1 MGRRKRKDERDIP
14 ETEPT
19 GEGLAVQETT
29 KLTRKGLNGRGGGKM
44 SYLDLPQEY
53 RATTRQ
59 VCGLWPFI
67 AGAGTPMIGVPL
79 GRDLITGSTLC
90 MDPIAWFERASLIA
104 NPSMFTLALPG
115 LGKSTVQ
122 RRLLVGLN
130 FRGTVGIVPGDTK
143 GEYSDII
150 EALGGSVVRLGRG
163 QGTLNP
169 LDLGEMG
176 TVSQSL
182 TGRAREELSA
192 NARGRRSN
200 MVAALI
206 AIARRGS
213 VSGDEENFIDA
224 AVQLLEH
231 KHSDGD
237 APILEDLGRLIQEGP
252 EELRLMTLSTE
263 DDAKYAH
270 SVEPL
275 MRSLLSLVHGPLGKT
290 FNAQTSNRFPLD
302 RPASVD
308 LSSIPA
314 SDQLLEGSVLLACW
328 AEAFATVE
336 AADALAVSKGER
348 PRHFYL
354 VLDELWRI
362 LRAGVGLVDRID
374 ELTRLNRTYG
384 VGQSMTTH
392 TMSDLESLRD
402 QEDVAKAKG
411 FVERAGLIIC
421 GGLPRREMQL
431 LNQIVPMTRRE
442 QQLIVSWSTPP
453 SLDQETGRETAPPG
467 RGKFLVK
474 VGGQAGMPFE
484 MVLTPAELSLND
496 TNRKWANAIE
506 SKDQD
511 PGADK
516 DGVVYLPTAT
526 K

>member
-1 MGRRKRKDERDIP
+1 MSRRKKRDDDRIDAQP
-14 ETEPT
+14 ED
-19 GEGLAVQETT
+19 GLAYPASSSTI
-29 KLTRKGLNGRGGGKM
+29 TRRGIGGRGGGHT

-53 RATTRQ
+53 RGTTRQ

-67 AGAGTPMIGVPL
+67 AGAGTPMVGVPL
-79 GRDLITGSTLC
+79 GRDLISGSTLC

-176 TVSQSL
+176 RIARAL
-182 TGRAREELSA
+182 TGRAKEELQA

-200 MVAALI
+200 MVAALV
-206 AIARRGS
+206 AIARRGL
-213 VSGDEENFIDA
+213 VSGDEENFLDA
-224 AVQLLEH
+224 AVQLLDI
-231 KHSDGD
+231 KHQDGD
-237 APILEDLGRLIQEGP
+237 TPPLLEDLATMIGQGP
-252 EELRLMTLSTE
+252 HELRLMTLSAG
-263 DDAKYAH
+263 DDEKYAAA
-270 SVEPL
+270 VEPL
-275 MRSLLSLVHGPLGKT
+275 LRSLLSLVHGPLGRT
-290 FNAQTSNRFPLD
+290 FNAQTSTRFSLD
-302 RPASVD
+302 RPAAVD

-314 SDQLLEGSVLLACW
+314 SDQMLEGSVLLACW
-328 AEAFATVE
+328 AEAFATIE
-336 AADALAVSKGER
+336 AADALATSRGER

-402 QEDVAKAKG
+402 PEDVAKARG
-411 FVERAGLIIC
+411 FVERSGLIVC

-431 LNQIVPMTRRE
+431 LNAVVPMTRRE
-442 QQLIVSWSTPP
+442 QNLIVSWSTPP
-453 SLDQETGRETAPPG
+453 ALDQETGEELAPPG

-474 VGGQAGMPFE
+474 VGGQAGIPFE
-484 MVLTPAELSLND
+484 LVLTQAERRLND
-496 TNRKWANAIE
+496 TNQKWANAI
-506 SKDQD
+506 
-511 PGADK
+511 ADE
-516 DGVVYLPTAT
+516 DVAPEDSGRVVYLPSAP
-526 K
+526 

>member
-1 MGRRKRKDERDIP
+1 MGRRRRRDEENQLSAHSDGG
-14 ETEPT
+14 PT
-19 GEGLAVQETT
+19 YLAPGRITGRGIT
-29 KLTRKGLNGRGGGKM
+29 GRGGGKV
-44 SYLDLPQEY
+44 SYIDLPQEY
-53 RATTRQ
+53 RGTTRQ
-59 VCGLWPFI
+59 VCGLWPYI
-67 AGAGTPMIGVPL
+67 AGAGTPMIGVPM

-90 MDPIAWFERASLIA
+90 MDPISWFERAALIA

-130 FRGTVGIVPGDTK
+130 YRGVVGLVPGDTK

-176 TVSQSL
+176 KVAQAL
-182 TGRAREELSA
+182 AGRAREELQA

-200 MVAALI
+200 MVAALV
-206 AIARRGS
+206 AIARRGQ
-213 VSGDEENFIDA
+213 VTGDEENFLDA
-224 AVQLLEH
+224 AVQLLDS
-231 KHSDGD
+231 KHD
-237 APILEDLGRLIQEGP
+237 PRTPPLLEDLARMIGEGP
-252 EELRLMTLSTE
+252 RELRLMTLATNSDE
-263 DDAKYAH
+263 KYANA
-270 SVEPL
+270 VEPL
-275 MRSLLSLVHGPLGKT
+275 LRSLLSLVHGPLGRT
-290 FNAQTSNRFPLD
+290 FNAHTSNRFALD

-308 LSSIPA
+308 LSRIPA

-336 AADALAVSKGER
+336 AADAYAKARGER
-348 PRHFYL
+348 PRHYYL

-402 QEDVAKAKG
+402 PEDVAKAKG
-411 FVERAGLIIC
+411 FVERAGLIVC

-431 LNQIVPMTRRE
+431 LNQVVPMTRRE
-442 QQLIVSWSTPP
+442 QQLVVSWSTPP
-453 SLDQETGRETAPPG
+453 SLDQETGREMAPPG

-484 MVLTPAELSLND
+484 LVLTPTERRLND
-496 TNRKWANAIE
+496 TNKKWANAIV
-506 SKDQD
+506 D
-511 PGADK
+511 GG
-516 DGVVYLPTAT
+516 DGVGFGTNDVLYLPTAKT
-526 K
+526 

>member
-1 MGRRKRKDERDIP
+1 MGRRNQRNVDIP
-14 ETEPT
+14 ETRPSD
-19 GEGLAVQETT
+19 EGLA
-29 KLTRKGLNGRGGGKM
+29 KLAPGRITRRGIIGPGGGRV
-44 SYLDLPQEY
+44 SYLDIPQEY
-53 RATTRQ
+53 RGTSRQ

-67 AGAGTPMIGVPL
+67 AGAGTPMVGVPL
-79 GRDLITGSTLC
+79 GRDLITGATLC

-143 GEYSDII
+143 GEYSDVI

-176 TVSQSL
+176 QVAAGL
-182 TGRAREELSA
+182 TGRVREELQA
-192 NARGRRSN
+192 NARGRRAN
-200 MVAALI
+200 MVAALV
-206 AIARRGS
+206 AIARRGQ
-213 VSGDEENFIDA
+213 VTGDEENFLDA
-224 AVQLLEH
+224 AVTLLDA
-231 KHSDGD
+231 KHDLD
-237 APILEDLGRLIQEGP
+237 RPPVLEDLADMIREGP
-252 EELRLMTLSTE
+252 EELRLMTLSTGN
-263 DDAKYAH
+263 DQKYAD

-275 MRSLLSLVHGPLGKT
+275 LRSLLSLVHGPLGRT

-308 LSSIPA
+308 LSRIPA

-328 AEAFATVE
+328 AEAFATIE
-336 AADALAVSKGER
+336 AADAYATSRGER
-348 PRHFYL
+348 PRHYYL

-402 QEDVAKAKG
+402 PEDVAKAKG
-411 FVERAGLIIC
+411 FVERAGLIVC
-421 GGLPRREMQL
+421 GGLPRREMQM

-442 QQLIVSWSTPP
+442 QSLIVSWSTPP
-453 SLDQETGRETAPPG
+453 SLDQETGREMSPPG

-474 VGGQAGMPFE
+474 VGGQAGIPFE
-484 MVLTPAELSLND
+484 LVLTPAERRLND
-496 TNRKWANAIE
+496 TNRKWANAVE
-506 SKDQD
+506 V
-511 PGADK
+511 
-516 DGVVYLPTAT
+516 DGEVLPPAGDVVYLPGAT
-526 K
+526 T